1 MKTSTQHSPRYGCTI
16 DNAVI
21 LFTEV
26 IMAIWQQGAR
36 AITRRMPKVIDPSTH
51 AVLDY
56 AVAGAFL
63 LAAAGLWK
71 RNRRAAI
78 GSLLCGGATAVNA
91 MFTDYPGGVFPTIS
105 YRTHGNVDA
114 GLAGLTASTPRLM
127 GFAGESEARLFGVS
141 AFAETVITGL
151 TDYDYYEEEDGRAS
165 N

>member
-1 MKTSTQHSPRYGCTI
+1 
-16 DNAVI
+16 
-21 LFTEV
+21 
-26 IMAIWQQGAR
+26 MAIWQQGAR
-36 AITRRMPKVIDPSTH
+36 AITRRMPKVIDPSAH

-56 AVAGAFL
+56 AVAAAFL

-71 RNRRAAI
+71 RNKRAAI

-91 MFTDYPGGVFPTIS
+91 MFTDYPGGVFPAIS

-127 GFAGESEARLFGVS
+127 GFADESEARLFGLS

-151 TDYDYYEEEDGRAS
+151 TDYDYYEEEDGLATS
-165 N
+165 D